1 MYYFF
6 KYLGWVNIT
15 LLVLVIAHFLL
26 RRVNKY
32 GFGNK
37 NSSLSKISQSM
48 SKVHPFIAGALVV
61 SAFFHGWNLAG
72 GIILH
77 SGYIAF
83 LAILLQLSIGTMVKY
98 LRKKPFLVAHRIVGI
113 ALTVLVIVHVV
124 LMNT

>member
-15 LLVLVIAHFLL
+15 LLVLVITHFLL

-37 NSSLSKISQSM
+37 NKALRKISVFM

-72 GIILH
+72 GIRLH

-83 LAILLQLSIGTMVKY
+83 LAILLQLSIGTLVKY
-98 LRKKPFLVAHRIVGI
+98 LRKKPLLVTHRIVGI
-113 ALTVLVIVHVV
+113 ALTVSVIVHVV
-124 LMNT
+124 LMKT